1 MYPSRSL
8 GSRVRKATQ
17 WTRKKVVGSSSE
29 SSRARVSR
37 ESGEQRSEREKKWW
51 RAVAKARE
59 SKGNAVNAKKSGGEQ
74 WRKLANPKATQ
85 WTRKKVVASSG
96 ERKGLSFTH
105 AFSQSIIHHDLALL
119 TVTSTRIENKGS
131 EDQGTHT
138 QLFANNGSCV
148 IASSYPHQQQ
158 SILWT
163 WVLLF
168 QLPTSSGS
176 LPLTK

>member
-1 MYPSRSL
+1 
-8 GSRVRKATQ
+8 
-17 WTRKKVVGSSSE
+17 
-29 SSRARVSR
+29 
-37 ESGEQRSEREKKWW
+37 
-51 RAVAKARE
+51 
-59 SKGNAVNAKKSGGEQ
+59 
-74 WRKLANPKATQ
+74 
-85 WTRKKVVASSG
+85 
-96 ERKGLSFTH
+96 
-105 AFSQSIIHHDLALL
+105 LALL